1 MEKKKLLEEAENK
14 IALGNEGVCYILE
27 DLIDSYT
34 EELKKMIERL
44 KMKDLQNGMW
54 GNEFRFTNGDHAKY
68 NQALD
73 DIITELNHQ

>member
-1 MEKKKLLEEAENK
+1 MNKEKLLADAENK

-34 EELKKMIERL
+34 EELKNKIEG
-44 KMKDLQNGMW
+44 KKKPWTQANSKGYI
-54 GNEFRFTNGDHAKY
+54 EF

-73 DIITELNHQ
+73 DIITELNHK